1 MYQNGWSIKKLLE
14 RVANNELLLP
24 AIQREFVW
32 KPEQI
37 CTLFDSMMQGYPF
50 GTFLFWKIRK
60 DNYEKYQFYKFM
72 QNYHQRDNIHCEKFD
87 GLPQGDFISVLD
99 GQQRITALNIGL
111 RGSYAWK
118 NSGARWNN
126 DNSFPSR
133 YLYLNLLSKEDEEST
148 SRYQFNF
155 MTAEDVN
162 NANHTSDNN
171 DKKYWF
177 RISRTIT
184 ETEDDLI
191 DEISDL
197 EILGQEEKKIAR
209 DTLRKLIR
217 TISQDMKFSYY
228 EEEDQDLEK
237 VLNIFI
243 RLNSGG
249 TVLSYSDLLLSIA
262 AAQWKKT
269 DAREEIHGLV
279 DEMNKIGDG
288 FNISKDLVLKAGLM
302 LSDLKV
308 GFKVENFNKESMTI
322 LEEHWQP
329 IKQVLLLT
337 MELLASYGFNGQNL
351 KAANS
356 ILPIAYY
363 LYKKSFGEDFLLRAQ
378 YAADREAIKK
388 WLMRSLLK
396 ASSIWGGS
404 TDTWLT
410 LLRSIIRESNSS
422 DFPVQELEA
431 IMASRGK
438 SLQFTEEE
446 IDELVELEYGNPR
459 TFILL
464 TLLFSAS
471 DFSRHS
477 FHIDHIYPK
486 GLFSKQNLNKLDI
499 DNKLQDKIIDYCN
512 RLPNL
517 QLLDG
522 SVNNEKRQKMPHEW
536 LASQWSKDQVDAYL
550 QTQAITYLPDSLSNF
565 QEFYEKRK
573 ENLKVRIKQILSTQ
587 GN

>member
-14 RVANNELLLP
+14 RVAKDELLLP

-50 GTFLFWKIRK
+50 GTFLFWKVKK

-99 GQQRITALNIGL
+99 GQQRITALNIGF
-111 RGSYAWK
+111 RGSYTERKPYAQK
-118 NSGARWNN
+118 NSNK
-126 DNSFPSR
+126 SYLQK
-133 YLYLNLLSKEDEEST
+133 YLYLNLLGKKDEESG
-148 SRYQFNF
+148 SRYQFKF
-155 MTAEDVN
+155 MTEDDSN
-162 NANHTSDNN
+162 TTTNGQL
-171 DKKYWF
+171 WF
-177 RISRTIT
+177 KVSRVIK
-184 ETEDDLI
+184 ESEDDLI
-191 DEISDL
+191 DEISDY
-197 EILGQEEKKIAR
+197 EILPSENKKIAR
-209 DTLRKLIR
+209 DNLRQLARIITR
-217 TISQDMKFSYY
+217 GNISYY
-228 EEEDQDLEK
+228 KEEEQNLDK

-262 AAQWKKT
+262 TAQWKKT
-269 DAREEIHGLV
+269 DAREEIYNLV

-288 FNISKDLVLKAGLM
+288 FNMSKDLVLKAGLM

-308 GFKVENFNKESMTI
+308 GFIVENFNKENMTK
-322 LEEHWQP
+322 LEENWQS

-337 MELLASYGFNGQNL
+337 MELLASYGFNSQNL

-356 ILPIAYY
+356 LLPIAFY
-363 LYKKSFGEDFLLRAQ
+363 LYKKGFGEDFLLQAQ

-396 ASSIWGGS
+396 AYGIWGGS

-471 DFSRHS
+471 NFSRHS

-499 DNKLQDKIIDYCN
+499 DNKLQDMIINYCN

-517 QLLDG
+517 QLLNG

-550 QTQAITYLPDSLSNF
+550 QNQAITYLPESLSNF
-565 QEFYEKRK
+565 HEFYEKRK
-573 ENLKVRIKQILSTQ
+573 ENLKVRIKQILST
-587 GN
+587 